1 MVGTIKET
9 SAVGF
14 HKCISAEGR
23 GWDNRCYHGWLDD
36 IGRGDNTSAP
46 VVLFVIGC
54 GKWGVGHGVIFVG
67 AAVLEL
73 ENVSWSQ
80 FEDISLIAPAFIDWP
95 SVK

>member
-14 HKCISAEGR
+14 NKCISAEGR

-54 GKWGVGHGVIFVG
+54 GKWGVGHVDLCVG
-67 AAVLEL
+67 GSSVLML
-73 ENVSWSQ
+73 
-80 FEDISLIAPAFIDWP
+80 
-95 SVK
+95 

>member
-1 MVGTIKET
+1 MVGAIKET

-14 HKCISAEGR
+14 NKCISAEGR

-54 GKWGVGHGVIFVG
+54 RKWCVGHGRSLWRWPVRVG
-67 AAVLEL
+67 G
-73 ENVSWSQ
+73 SKFCS
-80 FEDISLIAPAFIDWP
+80 F
-95 SVK
+95 

>member
-14 HKCISAEGR
+14 NKCISAEGR

-54 GKWGVGHGVIFVG
+54 GKWGVGHVDLCVG
-67 AAVLEL
+67 GSSVLML
-73 ENVSWSQ
+73 NVRRIVCCHS
-80 FEDISLIAPAFIDWP
+80 DISNLRTSGHSA
-95 SVK
+95 